1 MKIEIGESLI
11 YSWLRHDIGCQI
23 VQTNWRP
30 SKEWRLEHAAEIEQL
45 KEKSHA
51 FFSERYG
58 FDIYG
63 RFSLAR
69 LLNETECDAIGIK
82 LIGRKDYFYAVEIA
96 FHENGLNYSGKTI
109 PKVVGK
115 CFRSAMC
122 MYAFFGIKDAE
133 IIFSTPKVQPGV
145 REKLEKCFADANTLV
160 RNEGFDFTFRLILGD
175 DFKEEVL
182 LPVLQRERNISDTNE
197 LFVRSYQMMAL
208 YDDISIDR
216 QKQKRQIPQEKDDTE
231 EIAVG
236 RIVQTQVRTILESG
250 RVSSREIDQLQDKE
264 YCSKVLSL
272 SFPMLVRYDGDY
284 ERIRYY
290 VKPVV
295 VNGVEYVLCS
305 QWFKQD
311 RPYILKWISEHEGE

>member
-30 SKEWRLEHAAEIEQL
+30 SKEWRLQHEEEIGKL
-45 KEKSHA
+45 RDKSHA

-58 FDIYG
+58 YDIYG
-63 RFSLAR
+63 RLPLKSL
-69 LLNETECDAIGIK
+69 LSGTECDAFGIK
-82 LIGRKDYFYAVEIA
+82 IAGSKQYYYAVEIA

-109 PKVVGK
+109 QKVIGK

-122 MYAFFGIKDAE
+122 IYAFFGIGDAE
-133 IIFSTPKVQPGV
+133 VIFSTPKVQPGV
-145 REKLEKCFADANTLV
+145 KEKLEKCFTEANTLV
-160 RNEGFDFTFRLILGD
+160 KDAGFDFTFRLILGD

-208 YDDISIDR
+208 YDDISIER
-216 QKQKRQIPQEKDDTE
+216 HKQKRQSQQEKDGTE

-236 RIVQTQVRTILESG
+236 RIVQTQVRAILESG
-250 RVSSREIDQLQDKE
+250 RVSEREIEQLQDKE
-264 YCSKVLSL
+264 YCSRELSL
-272 SFPMLVRYDGDY
+272 SFPMLVRYSGDY

-295 VNGVEYVLCS
+295 VNGEEYVLCS

-311 RPYILKWISEHEGE
+311 RPYIMKWIAEHEGK